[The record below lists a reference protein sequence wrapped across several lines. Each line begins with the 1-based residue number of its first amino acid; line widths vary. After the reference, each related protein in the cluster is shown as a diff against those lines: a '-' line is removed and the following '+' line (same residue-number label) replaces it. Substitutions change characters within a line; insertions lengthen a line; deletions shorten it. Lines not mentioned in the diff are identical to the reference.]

1 LPFLLG
7 ESMSVFSTSLL
18 ALSMSAD
25 AFAVSIGKGVALDKP
40 RLREAAKTGAVFG
53 LTEGCAP
60 LLGWLAGSV
69 AAGFIQAYDHWVAF
83 AILLLIGLHMI
94 AEGVRNQDC
103 EIEITKPKDQKL
115 WLLVVTAIGTSI
127 DSMAVGV
134 SLAFVAAN
142 IWITSAAICFA
153 TFSMSTLGIMIGHKV
168 GCRLGRYAEILGG
181 VCLILIGSRI
191 LFDHL
196 SAG

>member
-1 LPFLLG
+1 
-7 ESMSVFSTSLL
+7 MSIVSTSLL

-40 RLREAAKTGAVFG
+40 RLGESAKTGAVFG

-69 AAGFIQAYDHWVAF
+69 AAGFIQDYDHWVAF
-83 AILLLIGLHMI
+83 FILLAIGAHMI
-94 AEGVRNQDC
+94 IEGVRNQDC

-115 WLLVVTAIGTSI
+115 WLLVLTAVGTSI

-134 SLAFVAAN
+134 SLAFMEAN
-142 IWITSAAICFA
+142 IWIAAVSIGFA
-153 TFSMSTLGIMIGHKV
+153 TFSMSTLGIMIGHRV
-168 GCRLGRYAEILGG
+168 GCKLGRWAEILGG
-181 VCLILIGSRI
+181 LCLIGIGGRI
-191 LFDHL
+191 LFVHL
-196 SAG
+196 TA